1 MLIQYF
7 IPERRKRFLSCIKY
21 YGQHI
26 KNIKVEFAFEVGHG
40 GLNIFQAISDCCVNL
55 KGFWLAMM
63 KLKQGCHPKMGQ
75 L

>member
-1 MLIQYF
+1 MENQYF

-40 GLNIFQAISDCCVNL
+40 GLNIFQAISQYFL
-55 KGFWLAMM
+55 QSSTWLGS
-63 KLKQGCHPKMGQ
+63 L
-75 L
+75 